1 MINECAGP
9 GGGEREE
16 REMVSREYV
25 RGKEG
30 KERGR
35 DDK

>member
-1 MINECAGP
+1 MSVQDLVEEK
-9 GGGEREE
+9 ERRE